1 MEKAACLE
9 NGLAGLQLLDDPE
22 APPTSNQE
30 GGEKKSTFT
39 HKSAHKC
46 SHLQL
51 SKSVSNP
58 MLDNNLRTSNC
69 GTTIVISAN
78 TI

>member
-30 GGEKKSTFT
+30 GGKKKIHIHTQKCTQMFTSTT
-39 HKSAHKC
+39 V
-46 SHLQL
+46 
-51 SKSVSNP
+51 KSVSNP